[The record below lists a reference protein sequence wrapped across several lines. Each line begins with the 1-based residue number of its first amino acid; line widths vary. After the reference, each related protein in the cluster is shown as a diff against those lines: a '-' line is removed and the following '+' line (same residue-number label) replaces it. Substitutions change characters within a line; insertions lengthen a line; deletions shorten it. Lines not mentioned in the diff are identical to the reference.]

1 MIMHED
7 ELLALLAQG
16 EGDSLEF
23 KSGKVAPE
31 KLAREIVAFANSRGG
46 KILLGVE
53 DNGDVSGWDKTEEWL
68 MDAVIA
74 QHVRPPIIPD
84 YEEVTIDGSRVG
96 IVTVPRGTAKPY
108 CTAHQSGGGRIYTR
122 IGSTCH
128 EAGVEQIMRLND
140 TASPGY
146 MEKLA
151 VAGGDYLQDLNFQLV
166 ENYFNVVNNI
176 KYKDADELK
185 VHMQNRNLLVQ
196 LEPRDELFGSCA
208 AYVLFANAP
217 WRRLPQAGIR
227 LLVFR
232 GDDVDEDAV
241 LNEMLD
247 VPFLG
252 HKPQLATLPSLPD
265 LVSSYLRPHIS
276 REKIHSDMQRRRK
289 WDYPWD
295 AIRELIVN
303 AFAHRDWTRL
313 SQIRVAVYSNRMEI
327 TSPGALPNGM
337 TTEKIISGR
346 QEMRNP
352 SIVRILH
359 DYGFVEDL
367 GMGIRR
373 KVIPLM
379 RENNGCEP
387 EFDATEDYFRVIL
400 PKAAKK
406 KSGGGA

>member
-1 MIMHED
+1 MRED

-23 KSGKVAPE
+23 KSGKVSPE

-74 QHVRPPIIPD
+74 KHVHPPIVPG
-84 YEEVTIDGSRVG
+84 YEELTVDGKRVG
-96 IVTVPRGTAKPY
+96 IASVPRGTAKPY
-108 CTAHQSGGGRIYTR
+108 CATHQSGGDRIYTR

-128 EAGVEQIMRLND
+128 KASPEQIVRLVD
-140 TASPGY
+140 ITSPGH

-151 VAGGDYLQDLNFQLV
+151 VAGGDYRQDLNFQLV
-166 ENYFNVVNNI
+166 ENYFKVVNKI
-176 KYKDADELK
+176 KYEDAEELNILL
-185 VHMQNRNLLVQ
+185 QNRDLLVQ
-196 LEPRDELFGSCA
+196 PESRDELFGSCA
-208 AYVLFANAP
+208 AYALFAHTP
-217 WRRLPQAGIR
+217 QRHLPQAGIR

-232 GDDVDEDAV
+232 GTDVDEDAV
-241 LNEMLD
+241 LDEFLN

-252 HKPQLATLPSLPD
+252 HKPKLAALPSLPD
-265 LVSSYLRPHIS
+265 LVSNYLRPHIS
-276 REKIHSDMQRRRK
+276 REKIYSDMRRRRN

-303 AFAHRDWTRL
+303 AFAHRDWTRA
-313 SQIRVAVYSNRMEI
+313 SQIRLAVYSDRLEI

-337 TTEKIISGR
+337 TPEKIKSGLLIP
-346 QEMRNP
+346 RNP
-352 SIVRILH
+352 NIVRILH
-359 DYGFVEDL
+359 DYGFVENY

-379 RENNGCEP
+379 RKNNGCEP

>member
-1 MIMHED
+1 MRED

-23 KSGKVAPE
+23 KSGKVAPD

-46 KILLGVE
+46 KILLGVD

-74 QHVRPPIIPD
+74 RHVRPPIIPD
-84 YEEVTIDGSRVG
+84 YSELTVDGNRIG
-96 IVTVPRGTAKPY
+96 IITVPRGTIKPY
-108 CTAHQSGGGRIYTR
+108 YAAHQTIGDRIYTR
-122 IGSTCH
+122 IGDTCH
-128 EAGVEQIMRLND
+128 EAKG
-140 TASPGY
+140 SPDAHLMGAVATGY
-146 MEKLA
+146 MERSA
-151 VAGGDYLQDLNFQLV
+151 VAGSDYRQDLNFQLV
-166 ENYFNVVNNI
+166 ENYYKAI
-176 KYKDADELK
+176 DKAKYKNTEELEIL
-185 VHMQNRNLLVQ
+185 MQHRNLLVQ
-196 LEPRDELFGSCA
+196 PAFRNEWLGSCA
-208 AYVLFANAP
+208 AYVLFAHTP
-217 WRRLPQAGIR
+217 RRRLPQAGVR
-227 LLVFR
+227 LLVYR
-232 GDDVDEDAV
+232 GTDVDEDVV
-241 LNEMLD
+241 LDKSLD

-252 HKPQLATLPSLPD
+252 YKPKMATLPSLPD
-265 LVSSYLRPHIS
+265 LVSHYLRPHIS
-276 REKIHSDMQRRRK
+276 REK

-313 SQIRVAVYSNRMEI
+313 SQIRIAVYSDRMEI

-337 TTEKIISGR
+337 TPEKIRCGMLIS
-346 QEMRNP
+346 RNP
-352 SIVRILH
+352 NTVRILR
-359 DYGFVEDL
+359 DYGFAGNR

-379 RENNGCEP
+379 RKNNGCEP
-387 EFDATEDYFRVIL
+387 EFEATEDYFRVIL